1 MWCICCIFCVY
12 LLYLQATVHGENLTV
27 SSAKFV
33 PQSSI
38 CICAGCI
45 CVVYLLYL
53 CCLFVLFVLC
63 ICCIRGKQSMAWRRS
78 NCKICQVCSS
88 VYNLYSCVCCICV
101 VYLLH
106 LCCVFVWFVLCIC
119 FFSSGNSPQRRSNC
133 KLCQVC
139 SSVCNLFWSFPAG
152 VYTKTNLASK
162 WVSKKNRE
170 KTNYKHSILHSDWLM
185 IQISSIFVY
194 LEQKDTTIW
203 EVFGGEANIILVEN
217 HSQRYHSPHKNSSW
231 NLEVFGFI
239 WWLILINSSEIKLHL
254 TTCIIDG

>member
-1 MWCICCIFCVY
+1 MYLCGLFVFFLCVFVVFAGNSPWRKSNRK
-12 LLYLQATVHGENLTV
+12 LCEVCSSVFNLYLCWLYLCSV
-27 SSAKFV
+27 FV
-33 PQSSI
+33 VFVLFI
-38 CICAGCI
+38 CFI
-45 CVVYLLYL
+45 CVVYLL
-53 CCLFVLFVLC
+53 
-63 ICCIRGKQSMAWRRS
+63 
-78 NCKICQVCSS
+78 
-88 VYNLYSCVCCICV
+88 
-101 VYLLH
+101 
-106 LCCVFVWFVLCIC
+106 
-119 FFSSGNSPQRRSNC
+119 FFPGNSPQRRSNC

-203 EVFGGEANIILVEN
+203 EVFWGEANIILVEN

-231 NLEVFGFI
+231 NLEVFGFL